1 MISIAIRGRLPPH
14 ADRVFLDR
22 NSESWRRL
30 PESMRQELEE
40 ERDEVAEIR
49 ASIAKQA
56 VVDVMP
62 PVVITGDAWVDRDYE
77 EYLHVASG
85 VVEVGRAMQ
94 FGVKLSGASTLLAD
108 GLELRELLLHGFNHC
123 FWLIRH
129 ALQDGAPPEECRSF
143 WLDCRMFDDENF
155 EERLSERPADWFGD
169 HDVQLFKWRARD
181 LFLGGGNAVM
191 HEWVIPGLPCT
202 EAPSTFPPHDV
213 ITIDP
218 EVADHC
224 EGLNARD
231 LHQSRLRRLH
241 QR

>member
-1 MISIAIRGRLPPH
+1 MQR
-14 ADRVFLDR
+14 
-22 NSESWRRL
+22 
-30 PESMRQELEE
+30 ELEE
-40 ERDEVAEIR
+40 ERDEVVAIR

-123 FWLIRH
+123 FWLTRH
-129 ALQDGAPPEECRSF
+129 ALQDGVPPEECRSF

-169 HDVQLFKWRARD
+169 HDVQLSKWRARD

-191 HEWVIPGLPCT
+191 HEWVLPGLPCT
-202 EAPSTFPPHDV
+202 EAPSTYPPVPTPSFAPAVMGIGDGH
-213 ITIDP
+213 
-218 EVADHC
+218 
-224 EGLNARD
+224 R
-231 LHQSRLRRLH
+231 
-241 QR
+241 